1 MSASDGAYR
10 SRGPLRAPLRALRRV
25 ASSSVRLGVVIL
37 PELHRT
43 EAAHAWRHAE
53 DLGFDH
59 GWTYDHLAW
68 STLRDSTWFGA
79 ITTLAAAATVTR
91 RMRIGPLVASPN
103 FRHPVPFARE
113 ILALDDLSDGR
124 LTVGLGAGGRGW
136 DATMLG
142 DEPWSARERAE
153 RFAEF
158 VELTDQL
165 LRSASTTYEGRH
177 YRARDARMHPGCVQK
192 PRVPFAIAATGPRG
206 MRLAAAFGAA
216 WVTTGDLAG
225 DGSLLDTTAGARVVG
240 RQIARLDEVCAAQRR
255 DPSSIARLVLTGPRL
270 HAGLGSRQELDDT
283 IGAYAA
289 VGVTDLIVHWP
300 RATGPYAGDLRTF
313 ERVIA
318 A

>member
-1 MSASDGAYR
+1 
-10 SRGPLRAPLRALRRV
+10 
-25 ASSSVRLGVVIL
+25 
-37 PELHRT
+37 
-43 EAAHAWRHAE
+43 
-53 DLGFDH
+53 
-59 GWTYDHLAW
+59 
-68 STLRDSTWFGA
+68 
-79 ITTLAAAATVTR
+79 
-91 RMRIGPLVASPN
+91 
-103 FRHPVPFARE
+103 
-113 ILALDDLSDGR
+113 
-124 LTVGLGAGGRGW
+124 
-136 DATMLG
+136 
-142 DEPWSARERAE
+142 
-153 RFAEF
+153 
-158 VELTDQL
+158 
-165 LRSASTTYEGRH
+165 
-177 YRARDARMHPGCVQK
+177 MHPGCVQK